1 MSFDRIKYVREVYKD
16 MEKDLILLGATGIE
30 DKLQD
35 QVVQSLGKLQRAGIT
50 TWMLTGDKKE
60 TAINMA
66 HASGMVKST
75 QRQIDL
81 CEVLDK
87 KSLFTLV
94 NEIHDNPGDWAFP
107 GTYLILDGK
116 AISAIMKTYALKSK
130 LSTIL
135 TNCHSII
142 ACRLSPVQK
151 SQLVKMMKEASTSN
165 ITCAIGDGGNDVSMI
180 QEAHIGIGLIGREG
194 SAASQS
200 ADFAMTKFCHL
211 QKLLLVH
218 GHWFYT
224 RSSFLVQYSFY
235 KNVAS
240 FLCQLY
246 FAMYSNFSGTSLY
259 VSTFLLLFNTLYTL
273 VPVILYGLLEQRYSK
288 QYLLARPELYKTNRN
303 NCLMGSTA
311 FFKWLLNGVWH
322 SFCIFFP
329 WVYVW
334 ENIERLYPQGHGLQ
348 SLGSAIASSAVTV
361 VNFKVLL
368 EARYWSWPLVISVF
382 FSIASFVIVT
392 LIYDVI
398 FIGPESI
405 FASNFDSYFTYVE
418 LFSDTLLINASVTL
432 VIIVAALLPD
442 CLYILYDNLQEKLK
456 HAKKTIPD

>member
-1 MSFDRIKYVREVYKD
+1 
-16 MEKDLILLGATGIE
+16 MEKGLILLGATGVE

-35 QVVQSLGKLQRAGIT
+35 KVVATLNKLQRAGIT

-60 TAINMA
+60 TAINMG
-66 HASGMVKST
+66 HASGMVQSN

-81 CEVLDK
+81 CEVLDR
-87 KSLFTLV
+87 KSLYTLV
-94 NEIHDNPGDWAFP
+94 NEIHDHPGDWSFP

-116 AISAIMKTYALKSK
+116 AISAIMKREDLKSK
-130 LSTIL
+130 LSIIL
-135 TNCHSII
+135 SKCYSII

-151 SQLVKMMKEASTSN
+151 SQLVKLMKEADTSN

-180 QEAHIGIGLIGREG
+180 QEAHIGLGLMGREG

-246 FAMYSNFSGTSLY
+246 FAMYSNFSGSSLY
-259 VSTFLLLFNTLYTL
+259 ESVFLLMFNTLYTL

-288 QYLLARPELYKTNRN
+288 KYLLARPELYKNNRN
-303 NCLMGSTA
+303 NNLMSSSA
-311 FFKWLLNGVWH
+311 FFKWLLIGIWH
-322 SFCIFFP
+322 SMCIFFP
-329 WVYVW
+329 WTFVW
-334 ENIERLYPQGHGLQ
+334 ENMERVYPEGHGLP
-348 SLGSAIASSAVTV
+348 SLGSAIAGTAVTV
-361 VNFKVLL
+361 VNLKVLL
-368 EARYWSWPLVISVF
+368 EARYWSWPLILSVF
-382 FSIASFVIVT
+382 FSIASYVSVT

-398 FIGPESI
+398 LIKPGSV
-405 FASNFDSYFTYVE
+405 FATNFDAYFTYVE
-418 LFSDTLLINASVTL
+418 LFNETLLINCVVTL
-432 VIIVAALLPD
+432 LIVIAALLPD
-442 CLYILYDNLQEKLK
+442 CVLIVYNNIREKLN
-456 HAKKTIPD
+456 HAKKVIPD